1 MLQPKDD
8 DNAVID
14 WLVNN
19 PGVKLARVRA
29 RAWAG
34 PAAALTVPI
43 VHRRGEGYFAAA
55 AGKREQCSLCA

>member
-1 MLQPKDD
+1 MPQPKDD

-29 RAWAG
+29 RAWALPG
-34 PAAALTVPI
+34 MP
-43 VHRRGEGYFAAA
+43 
-55 AGKREQCSLCA
+55 